1 MAGQMGWKIDHL
13 SPRQAC
19 GAVLAA
25 LAVVACGSGPAV
37 SPARAETFIIQG
49 STTFNR
55 VIMERH
61 EELIEATSGHDL
73 TIIPNKTAPG
83 LIALLEGRAHL
94 AMISAPLEREVE
106 VLRRSLPGWPYDRL
120 RAHEILTT
128 HIAIGVNRSNPV
140 RYLAMASIKQMVRG
154 TITNWK
160 DVGGLDRPVR
170 VVMAGGGGAM
180 TVAESELLGGHPKLD
195 HIIYVKT
202 PVNLVQ
208 VIEQEPGALGFA
220 QLPLAKQRGI
230 PELATDRPLETKLSI
245 VTLGEPTPAMKT
257 VIDAIREIVK
267 STM

>member
-1 MAGQMGWKIDHL
+1 MGAMVDQFSLRRAGGGM
-13 SPRQAC
+13 
-19 GAVLAA
+19 LAA
-25 LAVVACGSGPAV
+25 LALVVSGAAAPD
-37 SPARAETFIIQG
+37 ARAETFILQG

-61 EELIEATSGHDL
+61 EEAIEAATGHEL
-73 TIIPNKTAPG
+73 TIMPNKTAPG
-83 LIALLEGRAHL
+83 LIALLEGRAHM

-120 RAHEILTT
+120 RAHEILAT
-128 HIAIGVNRSNPV
+128 HIAIAVHRSNPV
-140 RYLAMASIKQMVRG
+140 RYLPMASIKQMVRG
-154 TITNWK
+154 AIANWK

-180 TVAESELLGGHPKLD
+180 TVAESELLEGHPKLD

-230 PELATDRPLETKLSI
+230 PELATDRPLETKLSL